1 LVTSTQAASRA
12 RLGVLFVRR
21 FFFLSLKSGKDIAE
35 IGGVQ

>member
-1 LVTSTQAASRA
+1 
-12 RLGVLFVRR
+12 VLFVRR

>member
-1 LVTSTQAASRA
+1 VTSTGAASRA